1 VFRVSFGA
9 GFLLVIEARPGSS
22 GNTVGTT
29 VPVPGTAS
37 RPDMQVETNRNLGNG
52 SIAVCDVDAAPLGG
66 GIPGIDPPDFGP
78 DFGPGQPITDAL
90 TDFACRLTPFQ
101 PSTPCTLN
109 RNGGFAVLTPGGIPS
124 SGRQFCHSVRTIE
137 EFAVDDTIL
146 TAQSRDVGG
155 AIGPQKQIVVRRL
168 P

>member
-1 VFRVSFGA
+1 M
-9 GFLLVIEARPGSS
+9 IEARPGSS
-22 GNTVGTT
+22 GSTVGTT
-29 VPVPGTAS
+29 VPVPGTAN
-37 RPDMQVETNRNLGNG
+37 RPDMQIQTTRSLGNG
-52 SIAVCDVDAAPLGG
+52 SAAVCDIDAAPLGG
-66 GIPGIDPPDFGP
+66 GIPGINPP

-137 EFAVDDTIL
+137 EFQVGESIL

-155 AIGPQKQIVVRRL
+155 AIGPQKQIVVVRA